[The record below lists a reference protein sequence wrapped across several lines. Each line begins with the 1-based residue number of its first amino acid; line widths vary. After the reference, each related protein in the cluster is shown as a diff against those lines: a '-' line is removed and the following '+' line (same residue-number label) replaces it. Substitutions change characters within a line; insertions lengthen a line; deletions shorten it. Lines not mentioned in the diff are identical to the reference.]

1 MLDRLGFST
10 ASKSSVTIN
19 GNGRDDCRKNKR
31 KEILSAS
38 FRIPS
43 TNQHPLQYE
52 VVYVLLGHVGLI
64 AKTRVLN
71 KRSSQLR
78 NKRKLGTV
86 MHIYNIL
93 CVIAV
98 LSVLH
103 D

>member
-19 GNGRDDCRKNKR
+19 GNGRDDCRKNER
-31 KEILSAS
+31 IEICQHRLG
-38 FRIPS
+38 FQVRIN
-43 TNQHPLQYE
+43 TLQYE
-52 VVYVLLGHVGLI
+52 VVYVLIGHVGLL
-64 AKTRVLN
+64 AKTRALN
-71 KRSSQLR
+71 KRSQLR
-78 NKRKLGTV
+78 NKRKLAQSC
-86 MHIYNIL
+86 IYNIL